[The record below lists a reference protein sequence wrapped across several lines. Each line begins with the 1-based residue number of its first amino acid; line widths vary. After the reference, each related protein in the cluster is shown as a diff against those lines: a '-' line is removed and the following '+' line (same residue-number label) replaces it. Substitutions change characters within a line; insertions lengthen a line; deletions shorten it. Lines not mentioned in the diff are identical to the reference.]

1 MSSNRTCSSSAWTKE
16 EDKAFE
22 TALAIYFGDS
32 DLLMKIAAAVPQKS
46 LQEITQH
53 YNDLVEDVNDIESG
67 KVPLPQYGKMQSSS
81 SRRSRSSGAV
91 VERRKGIPWTAE
103 EHRLFLQGLEKY
115 GKGDWR
121 NISSNCVL
129 SRTPR
134 QVASHAQKFF
144 SRLNDNNKVKRGRS
158 IHDITSVNAA
168 DTTELSQ
175 WPITDYVTEA
185 FDTGMVSLPGPVT
198 NYATEGPS
206 VNPEK
211 FPLGAAV
218 GSELNSTFPD
228 VDEFLLSIKDL
239 ITLPAESTSG
249 ACHQQPSVA
258 GGSGMYTHPVIKVR
272 SLDELM
278 TNQLVGSTQVS
289 PTANTTSLPLVLA
302 HMGVHDGIA
311 SGSGAKN
318 SFEST
323 MGAPKGGFRVDSL
336 QLPSIPGTSDGGF
349 HPSSNPTMQLPSIAG
364 TSGGVTYHG
373 SNPSSEEDDIFYL
386 EDLITDHV
394 FGFGK

>member
-1 MSSNRTCSSSAWTKE
+1 MSSDQTCSSSSWTKE

-22 TALAIYFGDS
+22 NALAIYSGDS

-67 KVPLPQYGKMQSSS
+67 KVPLPKYGKMQSYSS
-81 SRRSRSSGAV
+81 HRSRSSRAV

-121 NISSNCVL
+121 GISRNCVR
-129 SRTPR
+129 SRTAT
-134 QVASHAQKFF
+134 QVASHVQKFF
-144 SRLNDNNKVKRGRS
+144 NRLNDNDKSKRRSS

-168 DTTELSQ
+168 DTTESSQ
-175 WPITDYVTEA
+175 GPIIDYVTEA
-185 FDTGMVSLPGPVT
+185 FDTGMIYLPGLAT
-198 NYATEGPS
+198 NCAIEAPS
-206 VNPEK
+206 AVNPEK

-218 GSELNSTFPD
+218 GSELNNSFPD
-228 VDEFLLSIKDL
+228 MDEFLQSIDDL
-239 ITLPAESTSG
+239 ITEPAESTSG
-249 ACHQQPSVA
+249 AVA
-258 GGSGMYTHPVIKVR
+258 GGTGMYTHPVVKVG
-272 SLDELM
+272 SLEELM
-278 TNQLVGSTQVS
+278 TNQLVGSTQVD
-289 PTANTTSLPLVLA
+289 PMANTTSLPLAIVDQ
-302 HMGVHDGIA
+302 MGVHDCIA

-323 MGAPKGGFRVDSL
+323 MGAPEGGFRVDSL
-336 QLPSIPGTSDGGF
+336 QLPSIPGTNGSGI
-349 HPSSNPTMQLPSIAG
+349 HPFSNPTIQLPSIPG
-364 TSGGVTYHG
+364 TSCGGTNYHG
-373 SNPSSEEDDIFYL
+373 SNPSSEDDDNFDL
-386 EDLITDHV
+386 EDLFSDPI